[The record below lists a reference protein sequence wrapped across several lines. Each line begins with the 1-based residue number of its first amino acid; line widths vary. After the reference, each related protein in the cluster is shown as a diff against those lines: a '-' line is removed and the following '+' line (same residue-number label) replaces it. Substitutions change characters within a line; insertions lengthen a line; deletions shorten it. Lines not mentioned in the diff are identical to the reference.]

1 MQSSGFQA
9 AWCPSSWSCG
19 WGTSSRAPAR
29 PPGTFFPSSELWVL
43 HLSPQSSLPPP
54 QVAPAEHRG
63 EWWWVAS
70 CWCGGKWRWGDKS
83 FWAKTWFTEVS
94 LSQPHRMSSQNF
106 FITLSQFLFPWFVF
120 WMKVRKFFAYTRP
133 SRHSDKSDF
142 HGWFNSWSA
151 VGFPKKK
158 LESGFLRGLFVWFFY
173 WLNLCFVCWDFC
185 DCFKTYWL
193 FIFLK
198 GFVWASIIAVS
209 SSD

>member
-1 MQSSGFQA
+1 MFCLPPTWLFYVINHNNKIRINIQYQSTRDVQVKIVDLSKYLIGKNGEDGSKQPGSEGGLAKIKYLYHPLCFIIHPKIHLITWMQSSGFQA

-120 WMKVRKFFAYTRP
+120 WF
-133 SRHSDKSDF
+133 
-142 HGWFNSWSA
+142 SW
-151 VGFPKKK
+151 V
-158 LESGFLRGLFVWFFY
+158 V
-173 WLNLCFVCWDFC
+173 
-185 DCFKTYWL
+185 
-193 FIFLK
+193 
-198 GFVWASIIAVS
+198 
-209 SSD
+209 